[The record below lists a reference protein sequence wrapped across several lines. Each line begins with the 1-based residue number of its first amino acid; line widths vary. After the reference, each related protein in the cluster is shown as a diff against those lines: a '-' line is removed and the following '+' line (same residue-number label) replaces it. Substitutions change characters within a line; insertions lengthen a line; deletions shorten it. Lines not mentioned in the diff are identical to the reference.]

1 LQKEHNFVSLIWILN
16 KKVLVGITLC
26 KNLYWKLIRY
36 ISLQHFL
43 RIRKYIDQSAM
54 SIPSISSH
62 FRTFWMWRWV
72 NVFSKVIYANFK
84 LFVFISLSKKP
95 SFGWK
100 CSVLILS
107 MLSYKHILISVG
119 MFEIIVY
126 SNITS
131 FFRFTNQ
138 RAIYRLGIVS
148 LAHAPVH
155 VTDFPVVN
163 IPVDILSSARIGQ
176 HRLFATLSAN
186 ASGSG

>member
-1 LQKEHNFVSLIWILN
+1 
-16 KKVLVGITLC
+16 
-26 KNLYWKLIRY
+26 
-36 ISLQHFL
+36 
-43 RIRKYIDQSAM
+43 
-54 SIPSISSH
+54 
-62 FRTFWMWRWV
+62 
-72 NVFSKVIYANFK
+72 
-84 LFVFISLSKKP
+84 
-95 SFGWK
+95 
-100 CSVLILS
+100 

-126 SNITS
+126 SNMTS

-138 RAIYRLGIVS
+138 RAIYRLDIVS

-163 IPVDILSSARIGQ
+163 IPVDKLSSARIGQ